1 MSHFTNVK
9 TEIRDMEA
17 LENAL
22 RSMDLNMEHNAECRH
37 YYGTTI
43 KENVAHLP
51 GPYDVAFEKDVD
63 GTYKISADFYDGHV
77 AKTIGANGAILMGR
91 YTMEKLKKE
100 AKKLGFKVYQK
111 NNSQAKVIDPKE
123 AAGKLDVE
131 IREDGTVSLKASGFI
146 GKKCMKFE
154 SLEKALGAIMEIEK
168 TSSYYAENENEKMQ
182 VKEWV

>member
-1 MSHFTNVK
+1 MSHFTNVR

-22 RSMDLNMEHNAECRH
+22 SSMHLNMEHNAKCRY

-51 GPYDVAFEKDVD
+51 GPYDVAFEKDVN
-63 GTYKISADFYDGHV
+63 GAYNISADFYGGHV
-77 AKTIGANGAILMGR
+77 AKTIGANGAILIGR

-100 AKKLGFKVYQK
+100 AKKLGFKVYPK
-111 NNSQAKVIDPKE
+111 NNSQAKVVDPKE

-131 IREDGTVSLKASGFI
+131 IGEDGTVSFKASGFK

-154 SLEKALGAIMEIEK
+154 SLEKALGAVMETEK
-168 TSSYYAENENEKMQ
+168 TSSYYAENETQKMQ
-182 VKEWV
+182 VKEWL